1 MTQNLKWKDDWAQAQ
16 QILIK
21 WWNGEGL
28 AVSMSDAHRN
38 EPLASVSQPTPP
50 DLIEDRW
57 IDPGYRCAKA
67 EYDMANRLFPA
78 ETFPYFD
85 TEIGPGSLGTFLGAQ
100 PNFSEET
107 IWYESCIV
115 DLEQYGA
122 IAFETD
128 DNHWWDVHLALI
140 EEGVKRANGR
150 YLVGIPDLI
159 ENIDTLHA
167 LRGDDLL
174 YDLIDRPGWVQER
187 LREITDSWT
196 QAFGLLY
203 DKVRDDGNGNAYA
216 AFQIWGPGKTAKIQC
231 DFSVMISPAMYREF
245 VLPHLVSQ
253 CQYLDY
259 AMYHL
264 DGTNAIQ
271 HLDAILEID
280 ELQAVEWTP
289 QAGLPQGGSPRW
301 FDLYRRIKQA
311 GKSVQALSVQPN
323 EVVPLLDAIGPEGTF
338 IWITDPISEAEV
350 ESVLKSVEAYR

>member
-1 MTQNLKWKDDWAQAQ
+1 
-16 QILIK
+16 
-21 WWNGEGL
+21 
-28 AVSMSDAHRN
+28 MSDARRS
-38 EPLASVSQPTPP
+38 EVIPGISQPTQP

-107 IWYESCIV
+107 VWYEPCIA
-115 DLEQYGA
+115 DPEQYGA
-122 IAFETD
+122 IEFKTD

-174 YDLIDRPGWVQER
+174 YDLIDRPGWVHER
-187 LREITDSWT
+187 LREITDSWI
-196 QAFGLLY
+196 QAFDILH
-203 DKVRDDGNGNAYA
+203 DKVRDDANGNAYA

-245 VLPHLVSQ
+245 VVPHLMNQ

-289 QAGLPQGGSPRW
+289 QAGLPQGGSPQW

-311 GKSVQALSVQPN
+311 GKSVQAIGVQPH

-338 IWITDPISEAEV
+338 IWITDPMSEAEV
-350 ESVLKSVEAYR
+350 EAVLKSVEAYR